1 MRRFFKLVSISMQE
15 NLHFRLAFLLNLA
28 TPFVLLLG
36 QYMLWN
42 SLYKLNNGQSIG
54 TYSQKTMYTYIL
66 LSFFITN
73 LLTWRSE
80 NTISR
85 KIISGSIVTDVV
97 RPFPF
102 LLQNIADMTG
112 PMLLQASVNL
122 CIVGV
127 VFLLSFKYFILS
139 SPIAFTLAIISMV
152 LGLLLRLLLVSTFS
166 LLCFYTT
173 SHLGLSWTR
182 TALME
187 FFSGAVVPVAL
198 FPELLR
204 KITYFTPFPYMLQTP
219 ISIYLDHDTFF
230 SIPICFAVQV
240 AWIVVFVLLQTFFWG
255 HIRKNITV
263 AGG

>member
-1 MRRFFKLVSISMQE
+1 MRRFLKLVSISMQE
-15 NLHFRLAFLLNLA
+15 NLHFRLAFLFNLA
-28 TPFVLLLG
+28 APVVLLLG
-36 QYMLWN
+36 QYMLWD
-42 SLYKLNNGQSIG
+42 SLYAFNGGRSIG

-66 LSFFITN
+66 LTFFITN

-112 PMLLQASVNL
+112 PMLLQAVVNAGV
-122 CIVGV
+122 VGL
-127 VFLLSFKYFILS
+127 VFLLFFNYLILS
-139 SPIAFTLAIISMV
+139 SPLAFLLFLVSTV

-187 FFSGAVVPVAL
+187 FFSGAVVPVVM
-198 FPELLR
+198 FPELLKR
-204 KITYFTPFPYMLQTP
+204 VTYFTPFPYMLQTP
-219 ISIYLDHDTFF
+219 ISIYLRQETYL
-230 SIPICFAVQV
+230 SIPMCFTVQV
-240 AWIVVFVLLQTFFWG
+240 VWIAVFVLLQTFFWS
-255 HIRKNITV
+255 HIRKNISV